1 MNLAHQR
8 YTGPAPNQIP
18 NDSVAL
24 ARPVL
29 EVRDVT
35 KMFGPVAALK
45 GMHLTVYPGR
55 VHTVLGENGA
65 GKSTLMKILAG
76 LYEPSSGTISL
87 HGKPYHP
94 KSPKEAKALGLSI
107 VFQELSLCRNLTVAQ
122 NIFATHE
129 PHRFGVIDSKAL
141 NNQAHA
147 LIQSLGLPI
156 SATDRVADL
165 SIARQQLVEIAKGL
179 SRPAHVLILDEPTS
193 SLSDS
198 EAEILFAI
206 IRRLTAKGTA
216 VIYISHRMAE
226 LMRLS
231 DEITVIRDGEY
242 VTTVQKA
249 HTDINQLITL
259 MVGRTMSEV
268 YPPSIPGTLRKD
280 LSPVMSVKGLSSKG
294 FFHDV
299 SFELRP
305 GEILGFF
312 GLIGSG
318 RTDVMKALFGLAAH
332 SGSITINGA
341 AVTIRSPQEAIEHG
355 IAFVTE
361 NRKEEGLS
369 LNHSV
374 AHNVSMVALNQFAGP
389 LGFIRKRDERAA
401 VLEEILRFNIKTH
414 SSNTIA
420 GTLSGGNQQKIVLAK
435 WLRTA
440 PRILILDEPTR
451 GVDVGA
457 KFEIYRIIREL
468 TALGTSIIL
477 VSSELPEVLG
487 LSDRMLIMHNKN
499 VAALLDRTGLTPE
512 HVMTHA
518 AGFNS

>member
-8 YTGPAPNQIP
+8 FYGPAPHEVQDGSIAP
-18 NDSVAL
+18 VQ
-24 ARPVL
+24 PVL
-29 EVRDVT
+29 EVRNVT

-45 GMHLTVYPGR
+45 GMNLTIYPGR

-76 LYEPSSGTISL
+76 LYEPSSGTIL
-87 HGKPYHP
+87 FHGKPYRP
-94 KSPKEAKALGLSI
+94 KNPREAKALGLSI

-122 NIFATHE
+122 NIYATHE
-129 PHRFGVIDSKAL
+129 PHRFGVINSKAL
-141 NNQAHA
+141 NNQAHE
-147 LIQSLGLPI
+147 LIQALGLPI

-165 SIARQQLVEIAKGL
+165 SIARRQLVEIAKGL
-179 SRPAHVLILDEPTS
+179 SRPADVLILDEPTS

-216 VIYISHRMAE
+216 VIYISHRMEE
-226 LMRLS
+226 LMQLS
-231 DEITVIRDGEY
+231 DEITVIRDGDY
-242 VTTVQKA
+242 VTTVQKED
-249 HTDINQLITL
+249 TDINQLIAL
-259 MVGRTMSEV
+259 MVGRTLSEV
-268 YPPSIPGTLRKD
+268 YPPSAHGPLRED
-280 LSPVMSVKGLSSKG
+280 LPAVMSVNGLTSKDL
-294 FFHDV
+294 FRDV

-318 RTDVMKALFGLAAH
+318 RTDVMKALFGLAPT
-332 SGSITINGA
+332 SGSIEINGA
-341 AVTIRSPQEAIEHG
+341 PVTIRSPQEAIEHG

-374 AHNVSMVALNQFAGP
+374 AHNVSMVALSQFAGP
-389 LGFIRKRDERAA
+389 LGFIRRHDERAA

-414 SSNTIA
+414 SLNTVA

-435 WLRTA
+435 WLRNA

-468 TALGTSIIL
+468 TALGTAIIL

-487 LSDRMLIMHNKN
+487 LSDRVLIMHNKH

-518 AGFNS
+518 AGFKP